1 MTDLKTWL
9 LLIRTPNM
17 SWKKFSTILAI
28 DPKLEML
35 TSNPLPL
42 LKQRGFNEE
51 QLAFWRSPPEKIVES
66 DQIWLNFTNH
76 HLVTFLDPDYPQL
89 LKEIPDP
96 PLALFVIGDRCL
108 LMSPQLAI
116 VGSRNP
122 SNLGRETAQQFA
134 HYLANVGLTITS
146 GLALGIDAAAH
157 HGALAAKGKTIAV
170 CGTGLDTVYPAKHR
184 DLAEHISQTGAIVSE
199 FPLGTKPHP
208 YNFPQ
213 RNRIISGLSVGTLVV
228 EAAVRSGSLIT
239 AHAALEQGR
248 EVFAIP
254 GSIHNPLAKG
264 CHQLI
269 RQGAKLVET
278 AHDILEDL
286 GSLLGILTPTLT
298 LPREYTGEGIGE
310 IPLPSLACTQRA
322 QAGGGLGWGQ
332 QLEKVDASP
341 LLDKEYQVLLGLIG
355 YETTAVDTL
364 VIQSGL
370 SVEVVA
376 SMLLMLELQSLIISQ
391 PGGYVRK

>member
-1 MTDLKTWL
+1 MLNLKTWL
-9 LLIRTPNM
+9 LLIRTPNIT
-17 SWKKFSTILAI
+17 WKKFSAILAL
-28 DPKLEML
+28 DPKLEIL
-35 TSNPLPL
+35 STNPLPL

-51 QLAFWRSPPEKIVES
+51 QLVFWRVPPDALLEK
-66 DQIWLNFTNH
+66 DMIWLEFTNH
-76 HLVTFLDPDYPQL
+76 HLMTFLDADYPQL
-89 LKEIPDP
+89 LKEIPNP
-96 PLALFVIGDRCL
+96 PLALFIIGDRAL
-108 LMSPQLAI
+108 LSLPQLAI

-122 SNLGRETAQQFA
+122 SAMGKENARQFA
-134 HYLANVGLTITS
+134 RYLARAGLTITS

-157 HGALAAKGKTIAV
+157 EGALAANGKTIAV
-170 CGTGLDTVYPAKHR
+170 CGTGVDIIYPAKHR
-184 DLAEHISQTGAIVSE
+184 ELAEKISQSGALVSE
-199 FPLGTKPHP
+199 FPLGTKPDP

-228 EAAVRSGSLIT
+228 EAALRSGSLIT

-254 GSIHNPLAKG
+254 GSIHNPLVKG

-278 AHDILEDL
+278 TDDILEEL
-286 GSLLGILTPTLT
+286 GSLVNISMSAFNEQLDKQPD
-298 LPREYTGEGIGE
+298 
-310 IPLPSLACTQRA
+310 
-322 QAGGGLGWGQ
+322 Q
-332 QLEKVDASP
+332 QLEKSDFTPILDA
-341 LLDKEYQVLLGLIG
+341 EYQQLLELIG
-355 YETTAVDTL
+355 YETISVDTL

-391 PGGYVRK
+391 PGGYIRNR

>member
-1 MTDLKTWL
+1 VQNIDTKTWL
-9 LLIRTPNM
+9 LLIRTPKM
-17 SWKKFSTILAI
+17 SWKKFSAILAI

-35 TSNPLPL
+35 AQNPLPL

-51 QLAFWRSPPEKIVES
+51 QLAFWRSPPAALLEK
-66 DQIWLNFTNH
+66 DMIWLNFTNH

-96 PLALFVIGDRCL
+96 PLALFVIGDRSL
-108 LMSPQLAI
+108 LVSPQLAI

-122 SNLGRETAQQFA
+122 SNLGREIAQQFA
-134 HYLANVGLTITS
+134 NYLASVGLTITS

-157 HGALAAKGKTIAV
+157 QGTLVTHGKTIAV
-170 CGTGLDTVYPAKHR
+170 CGTGLDIVYPTKHR
-184 DLAEHISQTGAIVSE
+184 DLAQKISQTGAIVSE
-199 FPLGTKPHP
+199 FPLGTKPEP

-228 EAAVRSGSLIT
+228 EAALRSGSLIT

-278 AHDILEDL
+278 ANDILEDL
-286 GSLLGILTPTLT
+286 AHFSLVGAHCVRPGHMQCAPTASIEKADPPPMLDT
-298 LPREYTGEGIGE
+298 DY
-310 IPLPSLACTQRA
+310 
-322 QAGGGLGWGQ
+322 Q
-332 QLEKVDASP
+332 QL
-341 LLDKEYQVLLGLIG
+341 LDLIG
-355 YETTAVDTL
+355 YECTAVDTL

-370 SVEVVA
+370 TVEVVA
-376 SMLLMLELQSLIISQ
+376 SMLLMLELQSLITSQ
-391 PGGYVRK
+391 PGGYVRTS

>member
-1 MTDLKTWL
+1 MFDIKTWL

-17 SWKKFSTILAI
+17 SWKKFSGILAL

-35 TSNPLPL
+35 STNPLPL

-51 QLAFWRSPPEKIVES
+51 QLAFWRSPPEKMLET

-76 HLVTFLDPDYPQL
+76 HLVTFLDPAYPPL
-89 LKEIPDP
+89 LREIPDP
-96 PLALFVIGDRCL
+96 PLALFVIGDRDL
-108 LMSPQLAI
+108 LSFPQLAI

-122 SNLGRETAQQFA
+122 SNLGRDTAQQFA
-134 HYLANVGLTITS
+134 RYLASAGLTITS
-146 GLALGIDAAAH
+146 GLAMGIDAAAH
-157 HGALAAKGKTIAV
+157 EGALAAKGKTIAV
-170 CGTGLDTVYPAKHR
+170 CGTGLDMTYPTRHR
-184 DLAEHISQTGAIVSE
+184 ALAEHISQTGALVSE
-199 FPLGTKPHP
+199 FPLGTKPDP

-213 RNRIISGLSVGTLVV
+213 RNRIISGLSMGTVVV
-228 EAAVRSGSLIT
+228 EAALRSGSLIT
-239 AHAALEQGR
+239 ARMALEQGR

-278 AHDILEDL
+278 AQDIMEDL
-286 GSLLGILTPTLT
+286 GPMVGAHCVRPGHTQYAPTLENANSPPK
-298 LPREYTGEGIGE
+298 LDKDY
-310 IPLPSLACTQRA
+310 
-322 QAGGGLGWGQ
+322 Q
-332 QLEKVDASP
+332 QL
-341 LLDKEYQVLLGLIG
+341 LDLIG
-355 YETTAVDTL
+355 YETTSVDTL

-370 SVEVVA
+370 TVEVVA

-391 PGGYVRK
+391 PGGYVRIS

>member
-1 MTDLKTWL
+1 MTDVKTWL
-9 LLIRTPNM
+9 LLIRTPNIN
-17 SWKKFSTILAI
+17 WKKFSGILAL
-28 DPKLEML
+28 DPKLEIL
-35 TSNPLPL
+35 STHPLPL

-51 QLAFWRSPPEKIVES
+51 QLAFWRSPPEKILET

-76 HLVTFLDPDYPQL
+76 HLVTFLDSDYPQL

-96 PLALFVIGDRCL
+96 PLALFVIGDRAL
-108 LMSPQLAI
+108 LSYPQLAI

-122 SNLGRETAQQFA
+122 SNLGRDIAQQFA
-134 HYLANVGLTITS
+134 HYLAAAGLTITS

-157 HGALAAKGKTIAV
+157 EGALAANGKTIAV
-170 CGTGLDTVYPAKHR
+170 CGTGLDTVYPARHR
-184 DLAEHISQTGAIVSE
+184 DLAERISRTGAIVSE
-199 FPLGTKPHP
+199 FPLGTKPDP

-213 RNRIISGLSVGTLVV
+213 RNRIISGLSMGTLVV
-228 EAAVRSGSLIT
+228 EAALRSGSLIT

-278 AHDILEDL
+278 GQDIVEDL
-286 GSLLGILTPTLT
+286 GSLLGILAPTLT
-298 LPREYTGEGIGE
+298 LPREYTREGKRDSNYGGA
-310 IPLPSLACTQRA
+310 IPSPCALKGYAS
-322 QAGGGLGWGQ
+322 GGGLGWGQ
-332 QLEKVDASP
+332 LDKDYQR
-341 LLDKEYQVLLGLIG
+341 LLDLIG

-364 VIQSGL
+364 VIQSAL
-370 SVEVVA
+370 SAEVVA
-376 SMLLMLELQSLIISQ
+376 SMLLMLELQSLISSQ
-391 PGGYVRK
+391 PGGYIRTS